1 MAGVNL
7 DNALMPRE
15 LRDEFDVKLCALG
28 FLIMLW
34 DVRSMSLSRGSF
46 EQSS

>member
-1 MAGVNL
+1 MAGVKL

-28 FLIMLW
+28 FLMLL